1 MGHRLE
7 DFVYIVERLE
17 DLGLKLVIIGDTSI
31 LYAAGFRI
39 FEGDLDLYAFE
50 GSPSAS
56 LEALSSLA
64 GELGWDLGSTG
75 IGTPALVA
83 RSGDSEIL
91 VELYEPIYDFY
102 IPRELVE
109 NSRIVSVDT
118 HALRILT
125 PEQHIVLKAREG
137 SENSEEKL
145 SKYYELFE
153 KGQLK
158 INVQD
163 LRRYASLFDEEKT
176 LLSRLRKA
184 GFPV

>member
-7 DFVYIVERLE
+7 DVADVVERLE
-17 DLGLKLVIIGDTSI
+17 DLGLKLAIIGDTSI
-31 LYAAGFRI
+31 LYAAGFRT

-56 LEALSSLA
+56 LEALSRLA
-64 GELGWDLGSTG
+64 EELGWDLGSTS
-75 IGTPALVA
+75 IGTPALVV
-83 RSGDSEIL
+83 RKGDSEIL
-91 VELYEPIYDFY
+91 VELYEPIHDFY

-109 NSRIVSVDT
+109 GSRIVAFDGHT
-118 HALRILT
+118 LRILT

-137 SENSEEKL
+137 SEDSEEKL
-145 SKYYELFE
+145 SKYFDLFE
-153 KGQLK
+153 KGQLR

-163 LRRYASLFDEEKT
+163 LRRYASLFEEERAVIF
-176 LLSRLRKA
+176 RLRKA